1 MAGTRGFILIVE
13 DDDDLRHLMKTYL
26 LREGYDV
33 CTAEDGEQAKEA
45 LGQKTFQLA
54 VLDLMLPQ
62 SDGLEV
68 LRYIREKGNTPVLIV
83 SSKSD
88 EVDKIVGLRMGADDY
103 LTKPFGLGEFTARV
117 QALLRRFLELNRP
130 AAAGSSA
137 LVHGPITIDPDT
149 REAQVNGEPVELT
162 AKEFDLLKVLMQN
175 PNRVFSKAQLFR
187 SVWQQ
192 DYMFDEN
199 TIMVHIRRLRAKI
212 EPNPSEPVWIQ
223 TVWGIGYKLGKA
235 GDSPSSFS

>member
-83 SSKSD
+83 VLQKRR
-88 EVDKIVGLRMGADDY
+88 GR
-103 LTKPFGLGEFTARV
+103 
-117 QALLRRFLELNRP
+117 QNRRFADGGRRLFDQAVRTRRIYRP
-130 AAAGSSA
+130 GAGAAAAFFGAEPPGRRRIVRACPRADNDRSRYEGS
-137 LVHGPITIDPDT
+137 
-149 REAQVNGEPVELT
+149 
-162 AKEFDLLKVLMQN
+162 
-175 PNRVFSKAQLFR
+175 
-187 SVWQQ
+187 
-192 DYMFDEN
+192 
-199 TIMVHIRRLRAKI
+199 
-212 EPNPSEPVWIQ
+212 
-223 TVWGIGYKLGKA
+223 A
-235 GDSPSSFS
+235 G